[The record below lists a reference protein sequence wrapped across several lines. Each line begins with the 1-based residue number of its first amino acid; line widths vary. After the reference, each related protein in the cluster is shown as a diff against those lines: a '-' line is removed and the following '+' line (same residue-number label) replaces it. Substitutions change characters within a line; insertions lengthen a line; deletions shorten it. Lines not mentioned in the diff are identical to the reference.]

1 MTAREFYK
9 RLRKSI
15 LRSDVVR
22 YLACWLA
29 ANYIRLIHATQKVTT
44 ENIHI
49 PEAFWSQGKP
59 FIMAFWHGRI
69 LMMPYI
75 WPKKH
80 SFHMLA
86 SQHRDGLL
94 ISRTVAHLGIDSIN
108 GSTTRGAG
116 PAVRAIIKK
125 IKEGGCVGITPDG
138 PKGPRMRCSDGVI
151 NIARLSGVPILPVTY
166 SAAPSRF
173 MNTWDR
179 FLLPRPF
186 GKGIV
191 FVWGE
196 PVEVPRDADKDQI
209 AALNQLLEDR
219 LNVISAEADRRMGLV
234 PIEPAPLNN
243 EASP

>member
-1 MTAREFYK
+1 MTIREFFK

-15 LRSDVVR
+15 LRSNAVR

-29 ANYIRLIHATQKVTT
+29 ANYIRLIHATHKVTT
-44 ENIHI
+44 ENRHI
-49 PEAFWSQGKP
+49 PEAFWSQQKP

-69 LMMPYI
+69 FLMPYI
-75 WPKKH
+75 WPKNH

-94 ISRTVAHLGIDSIN
+94 ISRTVAHLGIDSIA

-125 IKEGGCVGITPDG
+125 IKQGGCVGITPDG
-138 PKGPRMRCSDGVI
+138 PRGPRMRSTDGVI

-173 MNTWDR
+173 MKTWDR

-186 GKGIV
+186 GTGIL
-191 FVWGE
+191 FMWGE
-196 PVEVPRDADKDQI
+196 QITVPRDADDEQV
-209 AALNQLLEDR
+209 AHLNQLLETR
-219 LNVISAEADRRMGLV
+219 LNAMTAEADRRMGLV

>member
-1 MTAREFYK
+1 MTPRQAFK
-9 RLRKSI
+9 QLRKSV
-15 LRSDVVR
+15 LRSETVR
-22 YLACWLA
+22 LLACWLA
-29 ANYIRLIHATQKVTT
+29 ANYIRLIHATHKVTV
-44 ENIHI
+44 ENRHI
-49 PEAFWSQGKP
+49 PESFWNQKKP

-75 WPKKH
+75 WPKSH

-94 ISRTVAHLGIDSIN
+94 ISRTVAHLGIDSIA
-108 GSTTRGAG
+108 GSTSRGAG

-138 PKGPRMRCSDGVI
+138 PRGPRMRSSDGVI

-166 SAAPSRF
+166 SAAPSRY

-179 FLLPRPF
+179 FLLPKPF

-191 FVWGE
+191 YVWGE
-196 PVEVPRDADKDQI
+196 PIMVPRDASDEDI
-209 AALNQLLEDR
+209 AAFNQLLEER
-219 LNVISAEADRRMGLV
+219 LNGITAEADRRLGLN
-234 PIEPAPLNN
+234 PIEPAPRNQ
-243 EASP
+243 EAKP